1 MLYFVR
7 TWSQVGL
14 DTQFV
19 TRICISIS
27 HSPSLPAN
35 TRQSK
40 VRKSKQRDSIRS
52 SGGLLGHMWLELRR
66 GEGRRGGM

>member
-1 MLYFVR
+1 MLRLSMLYFVR
-7 TWSQVGL
+7 TWSQVGFDTQFGL
-14 DTQFV
+14 DTLFV

-40 VRKSKQRDSIRS
+40 VRRVS
-52 SGGLLGHMWLELRR
+52 SVMRIEALVDCWDTHGLS
-66 GEGRRGGM
+66 